1 MMQPNMNQPEDR
13 EVPTSILSTLHL
25 HPAGAPPASERVP
38 IWRKAA
44 YGIGGLTDFLYPN
57 TVNALAIPI
66 YSIALAMDPLLLGFA
81 MAVPRVVGAISDPLT
96 GTVSDNARTRW
107 GRRRPFIMCGAVI
120 GAILLPL
127 IWMPPTATQL
137 GHFAYLVLILSLY
150 AVAFSVFS
158 VPYGALGIQ
167 LSTNYDE
174 RTRVMAWRN
183 YVQLA
188 GTLSS
193 SWFYWFCLLPVFGNE
208 VVGARWLGVIVGIVM
223 LIAAVTTVVACREK
237 TEAIEKQ
244 PKIALR
250 TALKF
255 TLRNKPFLLLQ
266 SVMVIL
272 MLGLGCETV
281 IGSYV
286 HIYYTC
292 QGSKSF
298 ASYITGLGGTLT
310 IFATLAAL
318 PFGLWLSTH
327 TGKRHA
333 ALAGLFI
340 GLIATSLMPFLLQ
353 PARPY
358 LIMIEW
364 VIMAFGIPCANLMFS
379 SMVADISDE
388 DEVVTGLRREGAYIA
403 VGGFFGKIAQVGT
416 LLLAGALPRFAG
428 YVDTS
433 IPPTVTELQT
443 MRAMLIGI
451 QFVALVVAIAVI
463 WFYPLTRS
471 RSEAT
476 RRLLDERQR
485 QKPAHSEE
493 TLS

>member
-1 MMQPNMNQPEDR
+1 MIQPDMNQPESR
-13 EVPTSILSTLHL
+13 EAPPSILSTLHL
-25 HPAGAPPASERVP
+25 HSAGAPPASERVP

-44 YGIGGLTDFLYPN
+44 YGVGGLTDFLYPN

-81 MAVPRVVGAISDPLT
+81 MAVPRVVGAISDPLA

-107 GRRRPFIMCGAVI
+107 GRRRPFIMCGAAI

-127 IWMPPTATQL
+127 IWMPPIGTQL
-137 GHFAYLVLILSLY
+137 GHFTYLLLILSVY

-223 LIAAVTTVVACREK
+223 LISAVTTVVACREK

-244 PKIALR
+244 PKIALGA
-250 TALKF
+250 ALKF

-333 ALAGLFI
+333 ALAGLLI

-364 VIMAFGIPCANLMFS
+364 IIMAFGIPCANLMFS
-379 SMVADISDE
+379 SMVADICDE

-451 QFVALVVAIAVI
+451 QFVALVVAIAII

-485 QKPAHSEE
+485 QKPAHNEG

>member
-1 MMQPNMNQPEDR
+1 MSQPDMNQPEGG
-13 EVPTSILSTLHL
+13 EGHPSIISTLHL
-25 HPAGAPPASERVP
+25 HPAAAAPPRERVP
-38 IWRKAA
+38 VWRKAA
-44 YGIGGLTDFLYPN
+44 YGFGGLTDFLYPN

-66 YSIALAMDPLLLGFA
+66 YSIALGMDPLLLGVA
-81 MAVPRVVGAISDPLT
+81 MAVPRVVGALSDPVA
-96 GTVSDNARTRW
+96 GAVSDNARTRW
-107 GRRRPFIMCGAVI
+107 GRRRPFIMCGAVV
-120 GAILLPL
+120 GALLLPL
-127 IWMPPTATQL
+127 IWTPPVATQI
-137 GHFAYLVLILSLY
+137 GRFIYLLLILSVY

-167 LSTNYDE
+167 LTTNYDE

-193 SWFYWFCLLPVFGNE
+193 SWFYWFCLLPMFGNE
-208 VVGARWLGVIVGIVM
+208 VVGARWLGVIVGLVM
-223 LIAAVTTVVACREK
+223 LAGAVTTVAVCREK
-237 TEAIEKQ
+237 TETIAKQ
-244 PKIALR
+244 PKIELGP
-250 TALKF
+250 ALKY

-266 SVMVIL
+266 SVTVIL

-292 QGSKSF
+292 QGSKTF
-298 ASYITGLGGTLT
+298 ASYITGIGGTLT

-327 TGKRHA
+327 SGKRHA

-340 GLIATSLMPFLLQ
+340 GLIATSLMPFLLV

-379 SMVADISDE
+379 SMMADICDE
-388 DEVVTGLRREGAYIA
+388 DEVVTGLRREGAYVA
-403 VGGFFGKIAQVGT
+403 VGGFFGKVAQVGT
-416 LLLAGALPRFAG
+416 LLLAGALPRMAG

-433 IPPTVTELQT
+433 IPPTISELQV
-443 MRAMLIGI
+443 MRSMLIGI
-451 QFVALVVAIAVI
+451 QFVALLIAISII

-485 QKPAHSEE
+485 QSGE
-493 TLS
+493 